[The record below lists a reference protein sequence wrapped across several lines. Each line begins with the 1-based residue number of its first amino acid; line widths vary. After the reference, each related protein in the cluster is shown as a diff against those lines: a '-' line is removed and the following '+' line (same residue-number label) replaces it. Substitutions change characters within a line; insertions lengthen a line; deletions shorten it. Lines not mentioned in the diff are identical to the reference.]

1 MNNSKYE
8 QYLSR
13 LGCCY
18 HRFPDSSNYF
28 AQEIISPS
36 IKRRTKVITIYI
48 HSTFLDKYFLYFI
61 LLIYFK
67 QYYRNICKINIFL
80 IISFFN
86 T

>member
-48 HSTFLDKYFLYFI
+48 HSTFLDKYFVYFI

-67 QYYRNICKINIFL
+67 QYFWNICEINIFL
-80 IISFFN
+80 IISFFD

>member
-18 HRFPDSSNYF
+18 HCFPDSSNYF

-48 HSTFLDKYFLYFI
+48 HSTFLDKIIFQIFRVFYFI
-61 LLIYFK
+61 NLF
-67 QYYRNICKINIFL
+67 
-80 IISFFN
+80 
-86 T
+86 

>member
-67 QYYRNICKINIFL
+67 QYFWNICEINIFL
-80 IISFFN
+80 IISFFD

>member
-28 AQEIISPS
+28 SQEIISPS

-80 IISFFN
+80 IISFFD

>member
-80 IISFFN
+80 IISFFD

>member
-8 QYLSR
+8 QYFSR

-80 IISFFN
+80 IISFFD

>member
-18 HRFPDSSNYF
+18 HRFPDSSNCF

-48 HSTFLDKYFLYFI
+48 HSTFLDKIIFQIFRVFYFI
-61 LLIYFK
+61 NLF
-67 QYYRNICKINIFL
+67 
-80 IISFFN
+80 
-86 T
+86 

>member
-18 HRFPDSSNYF
+18 HRFPDSSNCF

-67 QYYRNICKINIFL
+67 QYFWNICEINIFL
-80 IISFFN
+80 IISFFD

>member
-13 LGCCY
+13 LDCCY

-80 IISFFN
+80 IISFFD

>member
-8 QYLSR
+8 QYLSH

-80 IISFFN
+80 IISFFD